1 MDELL
6 KALGPW
12 PMVQGIAIGLIVG
25 GLGFYAMRLGLRDRR
40 SGEPS
45 LDALKAQWAAYE
57 HLDNIHQNSFAI
69 VKNMEKL
76 VEAQLLTMAAINR
89 LSDSRWNRL
98 Q

>member
-57 HLDNIHQNSFAI
+57 HLDHIHENSFAI
-69 VKNMEKL
+69 VKHMEKL
-76 VEAQLLTMAAINR
+76 VELQLMTIAAINR
-89 LSDSRWNRL
+89 LADNRWNKH